1 MHLKFEEF
9 WEAFARIAEI
19 SSLAPPGSEKGEYN
33 NADRKFDL
41 SHNSRYF
48 INKSNLFNRFNGTC
62 IKRTLCR

>member
-33 NADRKFDL
+33 NSDRK
-41 SHNSRYF
+41 
-48 INKSNLFNRFNGTC
+48 NLPLHVKIENALRHC
-62 IKRTLCR
+62 LKL